1 MNISERIHN
10 IIDDRDM
17 KQRALADRLDI
28 PYSTLS
34 GYMTGSNRFP
44 LDIIVKIAQELNVTT
59 DYLLGLVEDSERPLK
74 LNQSEQKM
82 VSAYRTLSRDQR
94 ELIAQNIR
102 FMQEQN
108 QK

>member
-17 KQRALADRLDI
+17 KQRTLADKLDI

-44 LDIIVKIAQELNVTT
+44 LDVIVKIAQELNVTA
-59 DYLLGLVEDSERPLK
+59 DYLLGLADDPERPVK
-74 LNQSEQKM
+74 LSQSEQRM
-82 VSAYRTLSRDQR
+82 IAAYRTLSRDQR